1 MKEKKSDDESSE
13 DGEAFDALA
22 RLGKN
27 KSANNP
33 QVGFINPAF
42 DTTDL

>member
-1 MKEKKSDDESSE
+1 MKEKKGGDDSSE

-22 RLGKN
+22 QLGKN
-27 KSANNP
+27 KSANKSD
-33 QVGFINPAF
+33 VGFINPVF